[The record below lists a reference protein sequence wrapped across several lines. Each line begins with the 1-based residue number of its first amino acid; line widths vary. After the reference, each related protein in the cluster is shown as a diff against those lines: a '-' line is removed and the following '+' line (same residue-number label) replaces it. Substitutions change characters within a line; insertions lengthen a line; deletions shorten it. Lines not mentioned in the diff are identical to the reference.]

1 MKFGRSHSRVSPCG
15 ASSSYDQMSSKPR
28 CALRSSGL
36 RPAVAHL
43 DTCSP
48 RASGSGGIGILD
60 GRRNLKDGMKEGT
73 RPTVRQDARVFEFD
87 SLAAA
92 MTIID
97 MQRDVVD
104 LGRRNTH
111 LP

>member
-1 MKFGRSHSRVSPCG
+1 MSR
-15 ASSSYDQMSSKPR
+15 KPR

-36 RPAVAHL
+36 RPADEHL

-48 RASGSGGIGILD
+48 RASGSGGISILD

-73 RPTVRQDARVFEFD
+73 RPTVRQDARVLEFD

-92 MTIID
+92 VTIIN

-104 LGRRNTH
+104 LGR
-111 LP
+111 